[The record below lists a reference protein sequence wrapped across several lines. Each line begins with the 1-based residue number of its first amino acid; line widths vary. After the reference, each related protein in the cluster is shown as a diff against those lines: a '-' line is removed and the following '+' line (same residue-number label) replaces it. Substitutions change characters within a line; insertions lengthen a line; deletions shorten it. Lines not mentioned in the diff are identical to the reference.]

1 MTRLIIFIIC
11 LFVLSKIVE
20 GEKTK
25 HYLIE
30 TDSGEEHSQGH
41 LRGPYEVVTASQEE
55 DVKSGNDYIINP
67 IPFGRRG

>member
-1 MTRLIIFIIC
+1 MTRLIIITIC
-11 LFVLSKIVE
+11 LFVLSEIVE

-55 DVKSGNDYIINP
+55 DVKSGNVYIMGGVWSP
-67 IPFGRRG
+67 RRG

>member
-1 MTRLIIFIIC
+1 MKRLIIITIC
-11 LFVLSKIVE
+11 LFVLSEIVE

-30 TDSGEEHSQGH
+30 TDSGEEHSQDH

-55 DVKSGNDYIINP
+55 DVKSGNNYIMGGVWSP
-67 IPFGRRG
+67 RRG